1 MVGKNR
7 KNNSVD
13 KEKVPFTEENDT
25 LCVNNRAMAKAMN
38 IAESFRRGNAHFDP
52 LGSWTGV
59 PKDGNEQPTQDAD
72 DL

>member
-7 KNNSVD
+7 KVNTSNTENVSFSEDSV
-13 KEKVPFTEENDT
+13 
-25 LCVNNRAMAKAMN
+25 VNNRAMARAMD
-38 IAESFRRGNAHFDP
+38 IAESFRRGNSRFDP

>member
-7 KNNSVD
+7 KNNASDV
-13 KEKVPFTEENDT
+13 EKVPFSEDG
-25 LCVNNRAMAKAMN
+25 VINNRAMAKAMD
-38 IAESFRRGNAHFDP
+38 IAGSFRRGNSRFDP